1 MTGLPVRCRAGRAG
15 GPRAWDTE
23 GQRPC
28 ARGAGGLAGRRD
40 GPTCQEGVRSAL
52 PNRGRNGVSALRR
65 DPGPDPSGL
74 GGAPQLRV
82 HSPGE
87 PAACAQGRA
96 RHLENP
102 SCQGPEAEELAEPQG
117 GRRPHVEGTEGA
129 GGRGS
134 SGRCGGQAAR
144 AGSALQK
151 RQQRVSEA
159 QGQRPPQHRGRAE
172 PGRNPAAFVTTAAAR
187 SSRAP

>member
-1 MTGLPVRCRAGRAG
+1 MTGLPVRCGAGGAG
-15 GPRAWDTE
+15 GPQAWDTE

-28 ARGAGGLAGRRD
+28 ARRAGGLAGRRD

-96 RHLENP
+96 RHPENP

-117 GRRPHVEGTEGA
+117 GRRTHRGCWGPGDLRALWGA
-129 GGRGS
+129 GGS
-134 SGRCGGQAAR
+134 SGLRSAEEAA
-144 AGSALQK
+144 
-151 RQQRVSEA
+151 E
-159 QGQRPPQHRGRAE
+159 GQRGPGAAPPAAPRTGRARTK
-172 PGRNPAAFVTTAAAR
+172 PTAFVTAAAAR

>member
-117 GRRPHVEGTEGA
+117 GRRTHRGCWGPRDLRA
-129 GGRGS
+129 LWGGR
-134 SGRCGGQAAR
+134 RAR
-144 AGSALQK
+144 AGSALRK
-151 RQQRVSEA
+151 RQRRVSEA

-172 PGRNPAAFVTTAAAR
+172 PGRNP
-187 SSRAP
+187 SRFRDHRGRPLLQGSLT

>member
-117 GRRPHVEGTEGA
+117 GRRTHRGCWEPGDLRALWGA
-129 GGRGS
+129 GGLERAPLCGRGS
-134 SGRCGGQAAR
+134 G
-144 AGSALQK
+144 GSA
-151 RQQRVSEA
+151 
-159 QGQRPPQHRGRAE
+159 RPRGSAPRSTADGPSQDE
-172 PGRNPAAFVTTAAAR
+172 IPAAFVTTAAAR